1 MDVKW
6 VGQNLRRLPGRFSG
20 IFFFG
25 SILFALWGLVY
36 GTLFE
41 SEVRATEA
49 ETIEVVCAR
58 VHKPIGTYLHHEDLY
73 LDSKEKEHVPFNAAT
88 RIDDV
93 VGRRIEFQTEKNW
106 VLDFFTT
113 GHTKEE
119 VEKYLDQYSPFLP
132 GKDEKERESLVK
144 EMLKGGGLTIDAIQA
159 KLGAQPAKNKSRPLF
174 YRISPLVFN
183 KSENCYEC
191 AEVVFFF
198 DENGSLRN
206 HNISKSIFP
215 KVIFEDQQ

>member
-1 MDVKW
+1 ML
-6 VGQNLRRLPGRFSG
+6 N
-20 IFFFG
+20 FG

-58 VHKPIGTYLHHEDLY
+58 VHKPIGAFLHREDLY
-73 LDSKEKEHVPFNAAT
+73 LDSKKQEQVPFNAVT

-93 VGRRIEFQTEKNW
+93 VGRRVEFQTQKNW
-106 VLDFFTT
+106 ALDFFTT

-119 VEKYLDQYSPFLP
+119 IEKYLDQHSPFLP
-132 GKDEKERESLVK
+132 GKDEKERESIVK
-144 EMLKGGGLTIDAIQA
+144 EMFKGGTGLTRDAIQA
-159 KLGAQPAKNKSRPLF
+159 KLGAQPAKNNSSALL

-191 AEVVFFF
+191 GEVVFFF

-206 HNISKSIFP
+206 YNLSKSIFP
-215 KVIFEDQQ
+215 RVVFEDQQ